1 MDERRKRR
9 KREEEEEEED
19 LCGKRVKVE
28 AFGKE
33 MVLCLRERAFE
44 DEVNNI

>member
-9 KREEEEEEED
+9 KREEKEEED
-19 LCGKRVKVE
+19 LCEKRVKVE

-44 DEVNNI
+44 DEVNI